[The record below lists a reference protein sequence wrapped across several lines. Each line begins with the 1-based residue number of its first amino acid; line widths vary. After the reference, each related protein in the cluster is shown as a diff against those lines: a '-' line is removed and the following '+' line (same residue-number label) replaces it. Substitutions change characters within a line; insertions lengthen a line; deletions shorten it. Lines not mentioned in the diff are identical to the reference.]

1 MENQN
6 KPTMQA
12 LIATEANAPFTLT
25 EVERPVLSDNQV
37 LVRIAASGVSV
48 LDNKIR
54 TGKGGHAKQ
63 PLPAILGMDFAG
75 VIEAVGAAVTRF
87 KAGDE
92 VYGLAGGIGG
102 LQGTYAQ
109 YAAFDADLLAVKP
122 AKLSMRQSASMPLNF
137 ITAWEGL
144 VDRANVHEGQKVL
157 VHGGA
162 GGVGHLA
169 VQIAKALGADV
180 YATGSAAQQQYI
192 ESIGAVFIDYR
203 EKTVEQYVNEYTG
216 GEGFDIVYDTLGG
229 ATLDASFA
237 AAKYYTGHVVSC
249 LGWGEHK
256 LAPLSF
262 RGATY
267 SGVFTLMPMIS
278 GRGRKHHG
286 EIMQAA
292 TKLAEAGKIVPLVDE
307 RSFTLATANEAHDI
321 LENGKANGKLVI
333 DVAE

>member
-1 MENQN
+1 MNTQN
-6 KPTMQA
+6 KTIMQA
-12 LIATEANAPFTLT
+12 LIAPEANAPFTLT
-25 EVERPVLSDNQV
+25 EVERPVAAAGQV
-37 LVRIAASGVSV
+37 LVRIIASGVSV

-54 TGKGGHAKQ
+54 TGKGAHAKQ

-75 VIEAVGAAVTRF
+75 IVEAIGDGVNRF
-87 KAGDE
+87 KIGDE

-109 YAAFDADLLAVKP
+109 YAAFDADLLAIKP
-122 AKLSMRQSASMPLNF
+122 SSLSMRQSASMPLNF

-144 VDRANVHEGQKVL
+144 VDRANVHQGRKVL

-169 VQIAKALGADV
+169 VQIAKAFGADV

-192 ESIGAVFIDYR
+192 ENIGATFIDYR
-203 EKTVEQYVNEYTG
+203 EKTVEQYVNEYTN

-229 ATLDASFA
+229 ATLDASFT

-267 SGVFTLMPMIS
+267 SGVFTLMPMIT

-286 EIMQAA
+286 EIMQEA
-292 TKLAEAGKIVPLVDE
+292 TKLAEAGKLVPLVDE
-307 RSFTLATANEAHDI
+307 RKFTLATGSQAHDI

>member
-1 MENQN
+1 
-6 KPTMQA
+6 
-12 LIATEANAPFTLT
+12 
-25 EVERPVLSDNQV
+25 
-37 LVRIAASGVSV
+37 
-48 LDNKIR
+48 
-54 TGKGGHAKQ
+54 
-63 PLPAILGMDFAG
+63 MDFAG
-75 VIEAVGAAVTRF
+75 IVEAVGADVNTF
-87 KAGDE
+87 KPGDE

-102 LQGTYAQ
+102 LQGTYSE
-109 YAAFDADLLAVKP
+109 YAAFDADLLAIKP
-122 AKLSMRQSASMPLNF
+122 SHLSFRQAASMPLNF

-169 VQIAKALGADV
+169 VQVAKAFGADV

-192 ESIGAVFIDYR
+192 ESIGATFIDYR
-203 EKTVEQYVNEYTG
+203 ATTVDEYVNNYTN

-229 ATLDASFA
+229 ATLDASFNA
-237 AAKYYTGHVVSC
+237 VRYYTGHVVSC

-267 SGVFTLMPMIS
+267 SGVFTLMPMLT

-286 EIMQAA
+286 EIMQQAA
-292 TKLAEAGKIVPLVDE
+292 KLAEAGKIVPLVDE
-307 RSFTLATANEAHDI
+307 RTFKLATANQAHEI